1 MKIAVLSPHHGDAA
15 FALALS
21 IGEWIEA
28 GHKVQVVNCFSR
40 SEQAPFAEMDFV
52 HSNDRMSF
60 VTALRS
66 REDEIWRR
74 KYGSALSLRDLNMKD
89 AARRLHKRADEVFGL
104 AVDLA
109 DKAIE
114 KIQKAL
120 ERIEAD
126 ALVLPLA
133 LGGHIDALLVR
144 EAPAGGARA
153 ALPCAFYED
162 LPYAVRLEAAESIET
177 IESVVQGLAQSLN
190 TELVA
195 TSASAA
201 GDANAAVDRKRK
213 MALCYD
219 SQVDDETVERIAQF
233 CVRYDGRERL
243 WANPAWIDAGPR
255 LED

>member
-74 KYGSALSLRDLNMKD
+74 KYGSALSLSDLNMKD
-89 AARRLHKRADEVFGL
+89 AARRLHKRADELFGL
-104 AVDLA
+104 AVDPA

-126 ALVLPLA
+126 ALALPLA
-133 LGGHIDALLVR
+133 LGGHIDHLLVR
-144 EAPAGGARA
+144 EASAASARA
-153 ALPCAFYED
+153 VLPCAFYED
-162 LPYAVRLEAAESIET
+162 LPYAAGLEAPES
-177 IESVVQGLAQSLN
+177 IESVVQELAQSLN
-190 TELVA
+190 TELAA

-201 GDANAAVDRKRK
+201 GDVGDAVARKRK
-213 MALCYD
+213 MALCFD
-219 SQVDDETVERIAQF
+219 SQIDDETVERIAQF

-255 LED
+255 LEG